1 MAHLDTL
8 KELDDRLRV
17 RRKTTDLFER
27 YYAGNHRLAYATKK
41 FEDAFGSLFGAFS
54 DNWCSVIADI
64 PTERLG
70 VEGLKLEGKADS
82 DEAKR
87 AWKLWQEND
96 MELHSKVAMLGAIKT
111 GHSYVLVDKTGEAP
125 SVNVWPSSMA
135 IVKRDPR
142 THKPVA
148 GLVEWLNDDG
158 TMGAEVY
165 LPEGSMRF
173 KTKANP
179 SGKLPVSA
187 GNSSSGEPLSREWQG
202 DGELVDTDGEIP
214 LVELTNRPNEQGI
227 GRSDL
232 ADVLAL
238 QDAINKLANDMIV
251 ASEFSAFR
259 QRVLTGI
266 EIPKNPETGEP
277 LPTQQLEA
285 AISRLWS
292 FENPDAK
299 VYDLNPT
306 DLANYVAGI
315 KELLNHLAAQT
326 RTPPH
331 YLIGQMVN
339 VSGEALAAAESGLVS
354 RVEAKQTSFGIGW
367 RQVLR
372 LAGVS
377 GTVEVV
383 WKNPER
389 ISLSAAA
396 DAASKLAVKEL
407 GIAREWIW
415 AKVLGMSPLEVEEM
429 KKSDIA
435 KNTAADG
442 KPPEE
447 PPAPAAQPVTPKPSG
462 GAPGAAA

>member
-1 MAHLDTL
+1 MPTHLETL

-27 YYAGNHRLAYATKK
+27 YYAGNHRLAYATTK
-41 FEDAFGSLFGAFS
+41 FEDAFGSLFGAFA

-70 VEGLKLEGKADS
+70 VEGLKIEGAADS
-82 DEAKR
+82 EGAKA

-111 GHSYVLVDKTGEAP
+111 GHSYVLVDNTGASP
-125 SVNVWPSSMA
+125 SINVWPSSMA

-142 THKPVA
+142 THKPIA
-148 GLVEWLNDDG
+148 GLVEWQNDDG
-158 TMGAEVY
+158 SLGAEVY
-165 LPEGSMRF
+165 LPEGSQRF
-173 KTKANP
+173 KTKKVDA
-179 SGKLPVSA
+179 GKLPVSA
-187 GNSSSGEPLSREWQG
+187 GNSSSQPEPMPREWQA
-202 DGELVDTDGEIP
+202 DGEPVETDGRIP
-214 LVELTNRPNEQGI
+214 LVELSNRPNEAGI

-292 FENPDAK
+292 FESPDAK

-331 YLIGQMVN
+331 YLLGQMAN
-339 VSGEALAAAESGLVS
+339 LSGEALAAAESGLVS
-354 RVEAKQTSFGIGW
+354 RVEAKQIGFGIGW
-367 RQVLR
+367 RQVLE

-377 GTVEVV
+377 GMAEVV

-389 ISLSAAA
+389 VSLSAAA
-396 DAASKLAVKEL
+396 DAANKLALPAL
-407 GIAREWIW
+407 GITREWIW

-429 KKSDIA
+429 KKSAIA
-435 KNTAADG
+435 VNTAVDG
-442 KPPEE
+442 TGGASSTSPAPGDT
-447 PPAPAAQPVTPKPSG
+447 PPAPP
-462 GAPGAAA
+462 APPPA